1 MVVNLLSDKDN
12 KKNRSKDEEINPRG
26 RRFLKLWIIGIIL
39 IFLVVGSYMAGTVYE
54 NKQSA
59 ETRHIERMSPNL
71 TEPGLT
77 AEDFILP
84 PNSTPTKVIS
94 GIYVDRIKDVSL
106 SESSWKVDFY
116 IWFKWNDSDVNPGE
130 NFQVID
136 GNIDKKEL
144 VDNYTNGTE
153 HYEIYYV
160 TANITK
166 FFDITRF
173 PVDSHILNIEIE
185 DKKSQREDLI
195 YVAENGT
202 SDVNSNVQVHGYD
215 LGKILVIEKPH
226 IYNSSFGDPRIE
238 NGPTS
243 YSQLR
248 AGIDIV
254 RPDLGF
260 YFRIFIG
267 LFIAVIAALVALF
280 IKPTQAE
287 PRFGLGAGAL
297 FVAIANNII
306 TSGLIPKTGVLT
318 LADMVNDLGLLLI
331 LITIIESTISLYI
344 YDIKGEKN
352 LSRKLDRISFITLL
366 IIYIIVNTAIIAS
379 AW

>member
-1 MVVNLLSDKDN
+1 MSDKDDN
-12 KKNRSKDEEINPRG
+12 NSKDEEIKPYG
-26 RRFLKLWIIGIIL
+26 HKFLKLWIIGIIL
-39 IFLVVGSYMAGTVYE
+39 IFLLICSFMTFTVYE

-59 ETRHIERMSPNL
+59 QILDMELMNPNL
-71 TEPGLT
+71 TEPGLNT
-77 AEDFILP
+77 EDFNLP
-84 PNSTPTKVIS
+84 TNSSPTKVFS
-94 GIYVDRIKDVSL
+94 GIYIDRITDLSL
-106 SESSWKVDFY
+106 SDSSWNVNFY
-116 IWFKWNDSDVNPGE
+116 LWFKWNDSDINPGE
-130 NFQVID
+130 NFQIINGD
-136 GNIDKKEL
+136 IENKDL
-144 VDNYTNGTE
+144 VDNFTNGTE

-160 TANITK
+160 KANITK
-166 FFDITRF
+166 FFDISRF
-173 PVDSHILNIEIE
+173 PTDSHVLYIEIE
-185 DKKSQREDLI
+185 DKVSQRKDLI

-202 SDVNSNVQVHGYD
+202 SDINSNVQVNGYNI
-215 LGKILVIEKPH
+215 GKILVIEKPH
-226 IYNSSFGDPRIE
+226 VYNSSFGDPRIE
-238 NGPTS
+238 KGPTF

-248 AGIDIV
+248 AGIDLV

-267 LFIAVIAALVALF
+267 LFIAVAAALVALF

-344 YDIKGEKN
+344 YDIKGEKK
-352 LSRKLDRISFITLL
+352 LSRKLDRISFIILI
-366 IIYIIVNTAIIAS
+366 IIYIIINVVIIAA

>member
-1 MVVNLLSDKDN
+1 MSDKDD
-12 KKNRSKDEEINPRG
+12 KKQSKDDEIKPHG
-26 RRFLKLWIIGIIL
+26 IRFLKWWIIGIIL
-39 IFLVVGSYMAGTVYE
+39 IFLLVGSYTAGTLYE
-54 NKQSA
+54 NKQTSIIK
-59 ETRHIERMSPNL
+59 HIERMNPNI
-71 TEPGLT
+71 TESGLI
-77 AEDFILP
+77 AGDDNLSS
-84 PNSTPTKVIS
+84 NSTPTKVLS

-106 SESSWKVDFY
+106 SDSIWDVDFY
-116 IWFKWNDSDVNPGE
+116 LWFKWNGSDVNPGE

-136 GNIDKKEL
+136 GDIENKEL
-144 VDNYTNGTE
+144 VDNYTNGNV

-160 TANITK
+160 TAKITK

-173 PVDSHILNIEIE
+173 PVDNHILNIEIE
-185 DKKSQREDLI
+185 DKKTLRQNLI

-202 SDVNSNVQVHGYD
+202 SDINPNVQVHGYNI
-215 LGKILVIEKPH
+215 GKILVVEKPH
-226 IYNSSFGDPRIE
+226 IYNSNFGDPRL
-238 NGPTS
+238 GQGRTL

-248 AGIDIV
+248 AGIDIS

-267 LFIAVIAALVALF
+267 LFIAVAAALVALF

-306 TSGLIPKTGVLT
+306 TSGLIPKTGTLT
-318 LADMVNDLGLLLI
+318 LADMVNDIGLLLI

-344 YDIKGEKN
+344 YDVKGEKK
-352 LSRKLDRISFITLL
+352 LSRKLDIISFITLL
-366 IIYIIVNTAIIAS
+366 TIYIIINAIIITS

>member
-1 MVVNLLSDKDN
+1 MSDKDD
-12 KKNRSKDEEINPRG
+12 KKRSKDGEIKPHG
-26 RRFLKLWIIGIIL
+26 IRFLKWWIIGIIL
-39 IFLVVGSYMAGTVYE
+39 IFLLVGSYTAGTLYE
-54 NKQSA
+54 NKQTSIIK
-59 ETRHIERMSPNL
+59 HIEQMNPNI
-71 TEPGLT
+71 TESGLI
-77 AEDFILP
+77 AEDYNLSS
-84 PNSTPTKVIS
+84 NSTPTKVLS

-106 SESSWKVDFY
+106 SDSIWDVDFY
-116 IWFKWNDSDVNPGE
+116 LWFKWNGSDVNPGE

-136 GNIDKKEL
+136 GDIENKEL
-144 VDNYTNGTE
+144 VDNYTNGNV

-160 TANITK
+160 TAKITK

-173 PVDSHILNIEIE
+173 PVDNHILNIEIE
-185 DKKSQREDLI
+185 DKKTERQNLI

-202 SDVNSNVQVHGYD
+202 SDINPSVQVHGYNI
-215 LGKILVIEKPH
+215 GKILVVEKQH
-226 IYNSSFGDPRIE
+226 IYNSNFGDPRL
-238 NGPTS
+238 GQGRTL

-248 AGIDIV
+248 AGIDIS

-267 LFIAVIAALVALF
+267 LFIAVAAALVALF

-306 TSGLIPKTGVLT
+306 TSGLIPKTGTLT
-318 LADMVNDLGLLLI
+318 LADMVNDIGLLLI

-344 YDIKGEKN
+344 YDVKGEKK
-352 LSRKLDRISFITLL
+352 LSRKLDIISFIILL
-366 IIYIIVNTAIIAS
+366 TIYIIINAIIVTS